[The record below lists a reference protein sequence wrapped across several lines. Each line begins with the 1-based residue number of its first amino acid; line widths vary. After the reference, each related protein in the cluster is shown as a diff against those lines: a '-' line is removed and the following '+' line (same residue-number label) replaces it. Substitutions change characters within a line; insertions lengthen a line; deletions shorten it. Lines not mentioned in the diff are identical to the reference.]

1 MSSLK
6 KSALSGMYWT
16 FIQQMSSQAIGFIIS
31 IILARILL
39 PEEFGLIALLGVF
52 IAIGNTL
59 VNSGLGLSLIRTKE
73 VDDDDYST
81 VFYFNLVISLLVY
94 CIVYYTAPFI
104 ANFYNQPPLTNIARI
119 YSLTFVISSL
129 SVVQNTRLNK
139 AMNFKQLTI
148 ISIPSLLISG
158 ATGVILALNNF
169 GVWSLVWSAIVKEA
183 AHTIQLWWYS
193 PWTPLLRFKTEKI
206 KQHFTFGYK
215 MTIAG
220 VVDTLFKDIYTIVIG
235 KFFDPMQVGFYN
247 RANTFRQLPIKSLGN
262 ILNKVTF
269 PLFSKIQ
276 DDDERLKNAYKKV
289 MQMSIFL
296 VAPVLLFMAVLAE
309 PLFRFLLT
317 EKWLPAVPYF
327 QILCIAGI
335 LHPINAYNLNILTV
349 KGKSDLYLKLSIIK
363 KILILTVVIVAINW
377 GIYGLLYG
385 QLFISITG
393 LFFNGYFTGK
403 LINYN
408 VLEQIKDI
416 SLILVI
422 SFIPTALIYFIDK
435 VFLINYHDLIRLL
448 SGITLGIICYFLLTL
463 LFKLAPYFEL
473 KSILLKKK

>member
-1 MSSLK
+1 
-6 KSALSGMYWT
+6 
-16 FIQQMSSQAIGFIIS
+16 
-31 IILARILL
+31 
-39 PEEFGLIALLGVF
+39 
-52 IAIGNTL
+52 
-59 VNSGLGLSLIRTKE
+59 
-73 VDDDDYST
+73 
-81 VFYFNLVISLLVY
+81 
-94 CIVYYTAPFI
+94 
-104 ANFYNQPPLTNIARI
+104 
-119 YSLTFVISSL
+119 
-129 SVVQNTRLNK
+129 
-139 AMNFKQLTI
+139 
-148 ISIPSLLISG
+148 
-158 ATGVILALNNF
+158 
-169 GVWSLVWSAIVKEA
+169 
-183 AHTIQLWWYS
+183 
-193 PWTPLLRFKTEKI
+193 
-206 KQHFTFGYK
+206 
-215 MTIAG
+215 
-220 VVDTLFKDIYTIVIG
+220 
-235 KFFDPMQVGFYN
+235 MQVGFYN

-296 VAPVLLFMAVLAE
+296 VAPTLLFMAVLAT

-317 EKWLPAVPYF
+317 EKWLTAVPYF
-327 QILCIAGI
+327 QFLCIAGI

-377 GIYGLLYG
+377 GIYGLLFG
-385 QLFISITG
+385 QLFISIVG

-408 VLEQIKDI
+408 VFEQIKDI

-422 SFIPTALIYFIDK
+422 SFIPTVLIYFIDK